1 MFMLMIS
8 SKQVQG
14 ISYQRSEIMVEW
26 KKIEDFGSYFGGLTG
41 KTKDDFVDGNAK
53 FITYMNVFANPSLDI
68 SSTGV
73 VKINEGEKQNKI
85 QFGDILFTGSSETP
99 DEAGMSCVVANELD
113 EDYYMNSF
121 CFGIRLDNPKQYN
134 LHYLKHVLRSNDVR
148 KKISKSASGVT
159 RFNIS
164 KARFG
169 KIQIPIPSIEEQNRI
184 VGILDTFTASID
196 NLKEQIA
203 QRRKQYEYYR
213 DQLLDLEGK
222 EGVEM
227 KTLGEICSKLTDG
240 SHFSPRSVEHG
251 YYMPSVKDM
260 TNKGFDY
267 SNCKQISKEDY
278 ESLIRTGC
286 KPKIHDVLIA
296 KDGSML
302 KYAFPVIKDEDI
314 VILSSIAILTPR
326 TKVITSAYL
335 SHYLKCGKVK
345 EKTIREYSSK
355 GGVPRIILKNFKK
368 ICVCIP
374 PLSEQQRIVSILDT
388 FEASIQNL
396 EAQLSQR
403 EKQYEYYRNKLLTF
417 E

>member
-1 MFMLMIS
+1 
-8 SKQVQG
+8 
-14 ISYQRSEIMVEW
+14 MVEW
-26 KKIEDFGSYFGGLTG
+26 KKLGDLGPYFGGLTG
-41 KTKDDFVDGNAK
+41 KTKEDFVEGNAK
-53 FITYMNVFANPSLDI
+53 FITYMNVFANSSLDI

-85 QFGDILFTGSSETP
+85 QLGDILFTGSSETP
-99 DEAGMSCVVANELD
+99 EEAGMSCVVAEELD

-169 KIQIPIPSIEEQNRI
+169 KIQIPIPSISEQNRI

-203 QRRKQYEYYR
+203 HRRKQYEYYR
-213 DQLLDLEGK
+213 DLLLDLEGK
-222 EGVEM
+222 DEKEIHSWGEFCEMIKGNGVQKADFVDEGVGCIHYGQIY
-227 KTLGEICSKLTDG
+227 THYG
-240 SHFSPRSVEHG
+240 SYTYE
-251 YYMPSVKDM
+251 
-260 TNKGFDY
+260 TNKFV
-267 SNCKQISKEDY
+267 SKEVFEKARKASKGDIIMTDTS
-278 ESLIRTGC
+278 EN
-286 KPKIHDVLIA
+286 V
-296 KDGSML
+296 
-302 KYAFPVIKDEDI
+302 EDI
-314 VILSSIAILTPR
+314 CKSVAWLGDNDIAVSNHALIIKHKQNPKFLSYSTQTNSFFIQKRKVVIGVKVSGIKPDDLAEIKIYLPAI
-326 TKVITSAYL
+326 
-335 SHYLKCGKVK
+335 
-345 EKTIREYSSK
+345 E
-355 GGVPRIILKNFKK
+355 
-368 ICVCIP
+368 
-374 PLSEQQRIVSILDT
+374 EQNRIVSILDT